1 MWTFTTQIPYLDLN
15 AIYEIFCKYLRVIQ
29 PCYNVTTLVLP
40 LKARPWWGRHYGNKI
55 WFITIMILWDYL
67 MLSIVMW
74 HITAP
79 LYGFDTSTPIVFVKT
94 PCSHVAIES
103 DIEFTWWNKN
113 VGVSAGELVMCV
125 VIKNLEGNQPHDYI
139 SHEIMA
145 FRQCWPV
152 TCCLVIY
159 ILTHWGLDKIAA
171 ILPTT
176 FSNAFSWMKMHTF
189 RFSLFLRFELT
200 IFQHWFR
207 QWLGAD
213 QATMP
218 LSEPMMVTLLMHI
231 CVTRPQWMN

>member
-1 MWTFTTQIPYLDLN
+1 
-15 AIYEIFCKYLRVIQ
+15 
-29 PCYNVTTLVLP
+29 
-40 LKARPWWGRHYGNKI
+40 
-55 WFITIMILWDYL
+55 

-79 LYGFDTSTPIVFVKT
+79 LYGFYTSTTIVFVKT

-171 ILPTT
+171 ILLTT

-189 RFSLFLRFELT
+189 RLRFHFSLFLRFELT

-213 QATMP
+213 QATSHY
-218 LSEPMMVTLLMHI
+218 LNQWWLLYWCIYASLGLNEWTNCHYLK
-231 CVTRPQWMN
+231 